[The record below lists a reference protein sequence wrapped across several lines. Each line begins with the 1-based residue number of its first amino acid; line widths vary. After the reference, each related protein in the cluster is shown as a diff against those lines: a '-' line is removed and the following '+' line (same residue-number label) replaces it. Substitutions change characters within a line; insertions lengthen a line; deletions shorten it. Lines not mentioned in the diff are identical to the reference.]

1 MLGSA
6 SPIYELVSGQI
17 KLGKR
22 EDFRKIHQEILLPIL
37 ATAGIEPVSM
47 LVTETGCYDR
57 FLNIYRYADLHNYG
71 QRTDTFAQDNRVGD
85 YFSAMLPCIEG
96 PLQVELALELFP
108 HPDEWPR

>member
-22 EDFRKIHQEILLPIL
+22 EEFSRIHREILLPIL
-37 ATAGIEPVSM
+37 KDTGIEPVSM
-47 LVTETGCYDR
+47 LVTESGAYDR
-57 FLNIYRYADLHNYG
+57 FLNIYRYADLMSYG
-71 QRTDTFAQDNRVGD
+71 QRTDAFAKDTRVGD

-96 PLQVELALELFP
+96 SLQVELALDLFS
-108 HPDEWPR
+108 HPAS

>member
-6 SPIYELVSGQI
+6 SPIYEIVSGQI

-37 ATAGIEPVSM
+37 ENAGIKPVSM
-47 LVTETGCYDR
+47 LVTETGYYDR

-71 QRTDTFAQDNRVGD
+71 QRTDIFAQDNRVGD
-85 YFSAMLPCIEG
+85 YFSAMLPCLEG
-96 PLQVELALELFP
+96 SLQVELALELFS
-108 HPDEWPR
+108 HPDEWH